1 MQLSPRQYQV
11 DPTGS
16 SYVADTRPLM
26 AAMGAQ
32 AASQIEGNRMM
43 QETVQR
49 GMKGVEDFAARR
61 QLAAARAQL
70 GTLSIDD
77 PEYGQKLSEL
87 VMDNPLAF
95 TNEKTAG
102 VANFAFKQASD
113 SFLAKEKIKADSLSR
128 YQDYRYQLD
137 LAQRR
142 MLGDQSYAS
151 KQNAKLAA
159 DVFRSK
165 SAVLTSNLKNIDD
178 ALLTARTEDL
188 PYLQSERAK
197 IQGELESVNTD
208 YETSLKQSI
217 EPSAVN
223 VIEPLGAP
231 PLPGQEVPMD
241 NEVLS
246 PNLSTQQNLDAS
258 LFPGVV
264 EGLNTPPF
272 LSDEE
277 NRPPLMSAMSSG
289 AARPVAA
296 PISPSDIQYGE
307 PIPSLEAPISPAAP
321 VTPVAPAARVTPAAT
336 AVARPSV
343 AFTPEQ
349 IAASRQAFYESQSKK
364 SSSSAQPGKMTQS
377 SIDALVRVTPAV
389 NQAQVEYDN
398 MDTQLKILDNQIKE
412 AAEFSADTTKL
423 KADRE
428 ALLKALPAAKN
439 KLELFKAASELK
451 LSEFGTAQEALDFL
465 RTEEATQQDKLKRA
479 EAATAAATG
488 APAAAAPA
496 AGAGTT
502 PETPKPP
509 PPMSDMA
516 KRFASIETPRKV
528 AEANIVPDTNKQW
541 TNAKNQVVEAVGGM
555 DQIIQI
561 ADEVFQNNIFGV
573 SLPADRARLINA
585 IVSKIPGGATKTIKG
600 FEQKSERSG
609 LESVSAQEIIAS
621 LVDDVIR
628 ARGEGVS
635 AAAAAAAKPMP
646 NQNVPA
652 VGNSTVI
659 PKR

>member
-1 MQLSPRQYQV
+1 
-11 DPTGS
+11 
-16 SYVADTRPLM
+16 M

-77 PEYGQKLSEL
+77 PEYGQKLSGL

-264 EGLNTPPF
+264 EGPNTPPF

-277 NRPPLMSAMSSG
+277 NRPPLMSAMS
-289 AARPVAA
+289 PETAA
-296 PISPSDIQYGE
+296 PISPSDIQYSE
-307 PIPSLEAPISPAAP
+307 PMQNLSAP
-321 VTPVAPAARVTPAAT
+321 VTPAASAALVPPMAPTAPVVPAAT
-336 AVARPSV
+336 AQPS
-343 AFTPEQ
+343 ASFTPEQ

-465 RTEEATQQDKLKRA
+465 RTEEAIQQDKLKRA

-502 PETPKPP
+502 APTPPAPPVGSDPLEQVAIDRELKRKAGPEPVSPEINKKWT
-509 PPMSDMA
+509 
-516 KRFASIETPRKV
+516 E
-528 AEANIVPDTNKQW
+528 NKQ
-541 TNAKNQVVEAVGGM
+541 KIM
-555 DQIIQI
+555 DVIPPKELMMI
-561 ADEVFQNNIFGV
+561 ADEVYGDSVLGV
-573 SLPADRARLINA
+573 SLPADKTRLTKLIQVRLSDNKK
-585 IVSKIPGGATKTIKG
+585 ISGEGKTLGFYQDGKYVS
-600 FEQKSERSG
+600 
-609 LESVSAQEIIAS
+609 QEDLVAA
-621 LVDDVIR
+621 LVDDIIR
-628 ARGEGVS
+628 ARQSGIKKTN
-635 AAAAAAAKPMP
+635 AATATPAPSTLPVTGAK
-646 NQNVPA
+646 
-652 VGNSTVI
+652 GTSI
-659 PKR
+659 PQ

>member
-1 MQLSPRQYQV
+1 
-11 DPTGS
+11 
-16 SYVADTRPLM
+16 M

-61 QLAAARAQL
+61 QLAAARVQL
-70 GTLSIDD
+70 GELKLTD
-77 PEYGQKLSEL
+77 PDYGQKLSGL

-113 SFLAKEKIKADSLSR
+113 SYLAKEKIKAESLSR
-128 YQDYRYQLD
+128 YQDYRYALD
-137 LAQRR
+137 LAQMR
-142 MLGDQSYAS
+142 MVGDQSLAS
-151 KQNAKLAA
+151 KQNARYAA

-178 ALLTARTEDL
+178 ALLTARPEDL

-197 IQGELESVNTD
+197 IQGELGSVNTE
-208 YETSLKQSI
+208 YETSLNQSI

-223 VIEPLGAP
+223 MREPLGAP

-246 PNLSTQQNLDAS
+246 PGLSTQQNLNAS

-264 EGLNTPPF
+264 EGPNTPPF
-272 LSDEE
+272 LSEEE
-277 NRPPLMSAMSSG
+277 NLPPLMSAMSSET
-289 AARPVAA
+289 AA
-296 PISPSDIQYGE
+296 PISPSDIQYSE
-307 PIPSLEAPISPAAP
+307 PMQNLRAPVTPAASAAP
-321 VTPVAPAARVTPAAT
+321 VPPMAPTAPVAPAAT
-336 AVARPSV
+336 AQPS
-343 AFTPEQ
+343 ASFTPEQ

-412 AAEFSADTTKL
+412 TSEFSADTTKL

-465 RTEEATQQDKLKRA
+465 RTEEAIQQDKLKRA
-479 EAATAAATG
+479 EVATGAAAG

-509 PPMSDMA
+509 VELNFFEKALLEEAPA
-516 KRFASIETPRKV
+516 KKKEFEESG
-528 AEANIVPDTNKQW
+528 NQW
-541 TNAKNQVVEAVGGM
+541 TSAKQSIRGALGTGENGLEK
-555 DQIIQI
+555 I
-561 ADEVFQNNIFGV
+561 ALEVFKADILGKG
-573 SLPADRARLINA
+573 LPFVRARLIERIANEVGGRIPQGTKNA
-585 IVSKIPGGATKTIKG
+585 PIKFG
-600 FEQKSERSG
+600 LTDKAFSQKSERLGPQAVTWYEVVGAMADDLINQYEKAQIGANASTTNTS
-609 LESVSAQEIIAS
+609 LENKNPSLGAVSAI
-621 LVDDVIR
+621 
-628 ARGEGVS
+628 
-635 AAAAAAAKPMP
+635 P
-646 NQNVPA
+646 VP
-652 VGNSTVI
+652 
-659 PKR
+659 

>member
-1 MQLSPRQYQV
+1 
-11 DPTGS
+11 
-16 SYVADTRPLM
+16 
-26 AAMGAQ
+26 
-32 AASQIEGNRMM
+32 
-43 QETVQR
+43 
-49 GMKGVEDFAARR
+49 
-61 QLAAARAQL
+61 
-70 GTLSIDD
+70 
-77 PEYGQKLSEL
+77 
-87 VMDNPLAF
+87 
-95 TNEKTAG
+95 
-102 VANFAFKQASD
+102 
-113 SFLAKEKIKADSLSR
+113 
-128 YQDYRYQLD
+128 
-137 LAQRR
+137 
-142 MLGDQSYAS
+142 
-151 KQNAKLAA
+151 
-159 DVFRSK
+159 
-165 SAVLTSNLKNIDD
+165 
-178 ALLTARTEDL
+178 
-188 PYLQSERAK
+188 
-197 IQGELESVNTD
+197 
-208 YETSLKQSI
+208 
-217 EPSAVN
+217 
-223 VIEPLGAP
+223 
-231 PLPGQEVPMD
+231 
-241 NEVLS
+241 
-246 PNLSTQQNLDAS
+246 
-258 LFPGVV
+258 
-264 EGLNTPPF
+264 
-272 LSDEE
+272 
-277 NRPPLMSAMSSG
+277 
-289 AARPVAA
+289 
-296 PISPSDIQYGE
+296 
-307 PIPSLEAPISPAAP
+307 
-321 VTPVAPAARVTPAAT
+321 
-336 AVARPSV
+336 
-343 AFTPEQ
+343 
-349 IAASRQAFYESQSKK
+349 
-364 SSSSAQPGKMTQS
+364 MTQS

-465 RTEEATQQDKLKRA
+465 RTEEAIQQDKLKRA